1 MTCLYGLKKPWKWS
15 KRFLVLFLKY
25 GRKIPVKSRRI
36 SKVSLHFKKMAN
48 SSITVLQ
55 KYSEICIFCVTQCT
69 GFQKQSVGG
78 VLKNFG
84 KYLKTVSNEVHF
96 MVNLYSFPYRQ
107 SPGQTLFPSGKS
119 FLPLP
124 RSQNSPLLGTSTIA
138 LVCIFFSIL
147 SYFKSWSCFVNIKT
161 I

>member
-1 MTCLYGLKKPWKWS
+1 MIRFIQDLSLNVHSYLDLFLHRSSPSFNNYWGHQQRYKELLGRKSASFIWCISKSTHEFEWYRVTCLYGLKKPWKWS
-15 KRFLVLFLKY
+15 KSFLVLFLKY

-78 VLKNFG
+78 ALKNFW
-84 KYLKTVSNEVHF
+84 KISENCLEWS
-96 MVNLYSFPYRQ
+96 SFY
-107 SPGQTLFPSGKS
+107 G
-119 FLPLP
+119 
-124 RSQNSPLLGTSTIA
+124 
-138 LVCIFFSIL
+138 
-147 SYFKSWSCFVNIKT
+147 
-161 I
+161 